1 MADHEPA
8 GMQDHYADVEEARR
22 LGAGAGRLE
31 WMRTWAVLERHLP
44 APPATVL
51 DVGGGPG
58 RYAAELASR
67 GHAVRLLDP
76 VERHVEEAARRL
88 AALRTGASATAEV
101 GDARALPAA
110 DGSADVVLLLGPLY
124 HLQERDDRLAALSEA
139 RRVLRPGGVVA
150 AAAISRFASLMDG
163 LRKGLIDDPAF
174 RSIVDGDL
182 DDGRHVNPT
191 GHPRYFTT
199 AYFHRPDELRAE
211 VAAAGFGI
219 VDLVSLEGPAW
230 MADDLDRWLGDDAMR
245 ERLLGWLARVESEP
259 TLLGAG
265 AHLLAVGVAPA

>member
-1 MADHEPA
+1 MADREPA
-8 GMQDHYADVEEARR
+8 GMHDHYADAEEARR
-22 LGAGAGRLE
+22 LDAGAGRLE

-44 APPATVL
+44 EPPATVL

-58 RYAAELASR
+58 RYSVELASR

-88 AALRTGASATAEV
+88 AAIRTAPSATAEV

-110 DGSADVVLLLGPLY
+110 DGSTDVVLLLGPLY
-124 HLQERDDRLAALSEA
+124 HLQERNDRLAALAEA

-163 LRKGLIDDPAF
+163 LRKGLIDDPEF

-182 DDGRHVNPT
+182 EHGRHVNPT

-199 AYFHRPDELRAE
+199 AYFHRPDELREE
-211 VAAAGFGI
+211 VAAAGFAI
-219 VDLVSLEGPAW
+219 ADLVSLEGPAW
-230 MADDLDRWLGDDAMR
+230 MADDLDRWLVDDAMR

-259 TLLGAG
+259 ALLGAG
-265 AHLLAVGVAPA
+265 AHLLA